1 MRLQDGPADMLIPL
15 RAYLIPFAVLLL
27 IIAMG
32 RATADGLPPGVTCDD
47 VRNAVATVAKQT
59 GKRTTEAALVVE
71 AMALSGGATRQQVE
85 AARRCLTRD

>member
-1 MRLQDGPADMLIPL
+1 MKETRVVIEVGLVKIIFLG
-15 RAYLIPFAVLLL
+15 VLFGVLAAL
-27 IIAMG
+27 AMG
-32 RATADGLPPGVTCDD
+32 RVRAEGLPPGVTCDD

-85 AARRCLTRD
+85 AARRCLSRD